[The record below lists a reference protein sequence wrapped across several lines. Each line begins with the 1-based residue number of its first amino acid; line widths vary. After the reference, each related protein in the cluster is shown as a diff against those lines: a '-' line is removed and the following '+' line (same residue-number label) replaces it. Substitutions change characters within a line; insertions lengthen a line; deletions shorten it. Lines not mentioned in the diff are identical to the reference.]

1 MKRSVWV
8 LILLVSLMSAG
19 LAQAQT
25 PPDSFTRVSDGIFS
39 QTLANGLQVIVV
51 EDHVVPLVTVEICVK
66 NGAFTESPEYDGLSH
81 LYEHMF
87 FKGNEVLPNQE
98 AYLERMRELGLVW
111 NGTTSS
117 ERVNY
122 FFTMTTDRWR
132 EGLEFMRDAIR
143 APLFDETE
151 LKKERVVVLD
161 ELSRNE
167 ASPYFHL
174 NVAMDALLW
183 GDLVSR
189 KNVIG
194 DRAIIE
200 TATREKMLTVQRKY
214 YVPNNSAL
222 FVSGDVDPQTL
233 FAAVEE
239 LYGGWAPSEVDPFV
253 AYPLPEHPPLTA
265 NQATLVEK
273 PIKKAVVTLTWLGP
287 DTRNER
293 PATYAAD
300 VLSFIF
306 NQEGSSFQRKL
317 VDSGLTL
324 GASFG
329 YFTQQN
335 VGPISLSFSVQPEKL
350 EEALR
355 AVSLELEQFA
365 DPTYFTDE
373 QLAIAKTLLEVDDVY
388 GREQITAWTHTLSFW
403 WAVAGLDYYLGYVD
417 ALKAV
422 ERADMERYVK
432 TYILGKPCVI
442 GVLLSSE
449 SREQLALT
457 PAKVLEW
464 AGRTE
469 AGQ

>member
-174 NVAMDALLW
+174 NVAMDALRW
-183 GDLVSR
+183 
-189 KNVIG
+189 K
-194 DRAIIE
+194 
-200 TATREKMLTVQRKY
+200 
-214 YVPNNSAL
+214 
-222 FVSGDVDPQTL
+222 
-233 FAAVEE
+233 
-239 LYGGWAPSEVDPFV
+239 
-253 AYPLPEHPPLTA
+253 
-265 NQATLVEK
+265 
-273 PIKKAVVTLTWLGP
+273 
-287 DTRNER
+287 
-293 PATYAAD
+293 
-300 VLSFIF
+300 
-306 NQEGSSFQRKL
+306 
-317 VDSGLTL
+317 
-324 GASFG
+324 
-329 YFTQQN
+329 
-335 VGPISLSFSVQPEKL
+335 
-350 EEALR
+350 
-355 AVSLELEQFA
+355 
-365 DPTYFTDE
+365 
-373 QLAIAKTLLEVDDVY
+373 
-388 GREQITAWTHTLSFW
+388 
-403 WAVAGLDYYLGYVD
+403 
-417 ALKAV
+417 
-422 ERADMERYVK
+422 
-432 TYILGKPCVI
+432 
-442 GVLLSSE
+442 
-449 SREQLALT
+449 
-457 PAKVLEW
+457 
-464 AGRTE
+464 
-469 AGQ
+469 